1 MCSHYAYEYVI
12 RTGVEQAGI
21 FSALYNGCAPGD
33 SQTCGGN
40 SRFCCLCIGLADP
53 QVTHT
58 ESKLGP
64 ARSPSGLRMLKN
76 VVCL

>member
-1 MCSHYAYEYVI
+1 MVAHQETPKLVVAIHGFAVFVK
-12 RTGVEQAGI
+12 R
-21 FSALYNGCAPGD
+21 
-33 SQTCGGN
+33 
-40 SRFCCLCIGLADP
+40 LADP

-64 ARSPSGLRMLKN
+64 ARLPSGLRMLKN